1 MIDTGAIRSKVLELA
16 IQGKL
21 SEQLL
26 EDGNAEELYVLIQEE
41 KQKLIKEGKIKKEK
55 LLADITEE
63 EIPFDIPSNW
73 KWVRLG
79 DCVSILGDGLHGTPK
94 YSTNGEYY
102 FINGNNLKDGK
113 IEIKSDTKCVDFEE
127 YEKYKKT
134 LNDSTVLVSING
146 TIGNVAFYSEEKV
159 ILGKSACYFNMLD
172 KAWKKY
178 IYWIIKTDYFI
189 KYATTKATGVTI
201 KNVSLAAMKLFLIPL
216 PPLEEQE
223 RITKKIEDIFNTLD
237 WIDSLQ
243 NSYIS
248 DSEILKTKI
257 IDAGIQGKLTEQ
269 LPDDGTAEESYE
281 VIQEKKAKIVESG
294 VLKGRKNKK
303 INGITESDALF
314 NIPTNWKWMR
324 LGNVC
329 EIFGRIGFRGY
340 TKADI
345 VEPHE
350 GAITISPSN
359 IDGDGNMHF
368 DECTYLSW
376 FKYDESPEIQIE
388 DEDII
393 IVKTGSSYGK
403 AGIVKNLPEKAT
415 INPQLAVLKYIL
427 CNKDYLNFVLNCSSS
442 KKQYEQFVVGAAIP
456 TFSQEKLA
464 NLIIPLPPLVE
475 QKRIV
480 EKIQEILSI
489 I

>member
-257 IDAGIQGKLTEQ
+257 IDAGIQGKLTIQ
-269 LPDDGTAEESYE
+269 LQEDGFAECINEEEIPDKDKSFDIPDNWRWIRLGWAMEIERGGSPRPIKAYMTEEENGINWIKIGDVEKDGKYIYSTKEKIKPEG
-281 VIQEKKAKIVESG
+281 EKKS
-294 VLKGRKNKK
+294 RKVYP
-303 INGITESDALF
+303 GDFLL
-314 NIPTNWKWMR
+314 TNSMS
-324 LGNVC
+324 
-329 EIFGRIGFRGY
+329 FGRPYISKIEGCIHDGWLLLRNSKGIFDLDY
-340 TKADI
+340 LYWLLSSKYAYNQFVQKAS
-345 VEPHE
+345 
-350 GAITISPSN
+350 GATV
-359 IDGDGNMHF
+359 D
-368 DECTYLSW
+368 
-376 FKYDESPEIQIE
+376 
-388 DEDII
+388 
-393 IVKTGSSYGK
+393 
-403 AGIVKNLPEKAT
+403 NL
-415 INPQLAVLKYIL
+415 
-427 CNKDYLNFVLNCSSS
+427 NKDKVAS
-442 KKQYEQFVVGAAIP
+442 A
-456 TFSQEKLA
+456 
-464 NLIIPLPPLVE
+464 IIPLPPLAE
-475 QKRIV
+475 QRRIANRI
-480 EKIQEILSI
+480 EELIQLL
-489 I
+489 